1 MAGAPGRPGQL
12 QWTVR
17 GERTSGATHGPG
29 AGLELRSEMK
39 ALEGLPLGATRS
51 ECVSRRCPWLQVEGG
66 LQGAHGS
73 CWGATTAHSTKA
85 FPSHDLGAPPFQAGI
100 AAPHFAEVETEA
112 LGRERPS
119 KGGSSE
125 AVPRP
130 KPVRILLSS
139 LPLPTSFPVPG
150 LCVGVGVCAEDRG
163 PAVLL
168 LPGIRTLEPEGL
180 GLHLVSAT

>member
-12 QWTVR
+12 QWTDR

-73 CWGATTAHSTKA
+73 CWG
-85 FPSHDLGAPPFQAGI
+85 L
-100 AAPHFAEVETEA
+100 
-112 LGRERPS
+112 
-119 KGGSSE
+119 
-125 AVPRP
+125 PRP
-130 KPVRILLSS
+130 IPRRRFPAMTSGRPHSRQELQLPILRRWKLRPWEEKGLPRVEVRKLFRGQSQFASSLAPCPSPRLFLSLGCVWGSVSVLKTEDPLSS
-139 LPLPTSFPVPG
+139 FSQESG
-150 LCVGVGVCAEDRG
+150 LWSQRA
-163 PAVLL
+163 
-168 LPGIRTLEPEGL
+168 
-180 GLHLVSAT
+180 